1 MLRRALPVLLVVL
14 LLVGVVADAHAAASD
29 LQARLAKQADFLAR
43 VENRVVAYAI
53 VVKNEST
60 GTASHAARA
69 AYADQVLVN
78 SAAKAIQWA
87 QYLAG
92 STNVSGTLTNMDDGT
107 VSTSV
112 TDAALDS
119 QISTGWNLFAVAG

>member
-1 MLRRALPVLLVVL
+1 MTRRLVLAALLVL
-14 LLVGVVADAHAAASD
+14 TLAPGASGSASD
-29 LQARLAKQADFLAR
+29 LQARLAKQSDFLAR
-43 VENRVVAYAI
+43 VENRIVAFAI
-53 VVKNEST
+53 VVKGEGT
-60 GTASHAARA
+60 GVTNHAARA

-92 STNVSGTLTNMDDGT
+92 STNVIGTLTNLDDGRVAT
-107 VSTSV
+107 TV